1 LDILCDKY
9 GSDKGFLD
17 LKKRKLFMNRNPHN
31 YTNVYHSL
39 LNHCKD
45 DIKLILE
52 CGIGTNNPNIK
63 SSMGIDYKPGAS
75 LFMWK
80 DYFKNA
86 DIFGCDIDENILF
99 NHEDRIKT
107 FYVDQ
112 LSSHTIKKMW
122 SDINR
127 KDFDLIIDDGL
138 HSFNAAKFFFDNSFQ
153 YLKSGGLYIIEDIG
167 LNYMNLLLDYLQ
179 DYKVEVIRL
188 SSNRVKTLADNN
200 MMIIRKN

>member
-1 LDILCDKY
+1 
-9 GSDKGFLD
+9 
-17 LKKRKLFMNRNPHN
+17 
-31 YTNVYHSL
+31 
-39 LNHCKD
+39 
-45 DIKLILE
+45 
-52 CGIGTNNPNIK
+52 
-63 SSMGIDYKPGAS
+63 
-75 LFMWK
+75 
-80 DYFKNA
+80 
-86 DIFGCDIDENILF
+86 
-99 NHEDRIKT
+99 
-107 FYVDQ
+107 
-112 LSSHTIKKMW
+112 MW
-122 SDINR
+122 SDINK